1 MLESWLAP
9 LIAFGGFILAVV
21 ARERIMTKSI
31 SDGDERN
38 ARELKK
44 AEGRIHE
51 RINEHIDKA
60 NCKFDDLRDTNR
72 AMFVGK
78 EHFESSFRALDD
90 QMKSMNK
97 KLDLIIEKHLK

>member
-1 MLESWLAP
+1 MLDSLIAP

-38 ARELKK
+38 ARELKR

-60 NCKFDDLRDTNR
+60 GKKFDDLRDTNR

-78 EHFESSFRALDD
+78 EQYESSMKSIDD